1 MKTKHKNLCEYLFSM
16 TLDQLDEL
24 GDDPKRDEAGGNE
37 VRAILTYDP
46 RNGFFLTAQDGQRV
60 YSIVEDDGEPV
71 RFRTIEQAI
80 EVLQDMPL
88 AADIRLDLSAP
99 AAR

>member
-1 MKTKHKNLCEYLFSM
+1 MKTKRKNLCEYLFSM

-24 GDDPKRDEAGGNE
+24 GDDPKRDESDGTE
-37 VRAILTYDP
+37 VRAILTYDS
-46 RNGFFLTAQDGQRV
+46 RNGFFLSAQDGKRV
-60 YSIVEDDGEPV
+60 YSIVDDDGEPV

-80 EVLQDMPL
+80 EVLQDMQL
-88 AADIRLDLSAP
+88 ASDIRLDLSAP

>member
-24 GDDPKRDEAGGNE
+24 ADDPKRDQPGGNE
-37 VRAILTYDP
+37 VRAILTYNT
-46 RNGFFLTAQDGQRV
+46 RHGFYLSAQDGQRV
-60 YSIVEDDGEPV
+60 YTIVEDDGEPV

-80 EVLQDMPL
+80 DVLQDMSL
-88 AADIRLDLSAP
+88 AADIRLDLAAP